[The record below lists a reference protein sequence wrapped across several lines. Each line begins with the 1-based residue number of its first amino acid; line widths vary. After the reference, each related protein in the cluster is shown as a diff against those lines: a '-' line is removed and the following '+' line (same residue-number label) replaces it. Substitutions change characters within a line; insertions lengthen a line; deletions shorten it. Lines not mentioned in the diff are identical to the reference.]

1 MKQLFRGGIH
11 PDDRKALSRG
21 GAPVPMPAPSRVV
34 IPMSQHIGAPCS
46 PLVKVGDAVKLGQ
59 KIGDGEGVCSPVH
72 APVSGTVTAVEQM
85 TVPGGR
91 QCVCVAIE
99 NDGKDTPDPSIK
111 PRTTHKGMS
120 AAELADIVREAGICG
135 MGGAAYPTN
144 SKILS
149 TVGKTETLLINACE
163 CEPYITSDDTVMCTW
178 PEKVI
183 LGARIVADVIGAK
196 HTVIAVEDNKPE
208 AVEALRSKLGGNED
222 IEVRV
227 LPTRYPQG
235 AKKQLIL
242 AVTGREV
249 APGARTG
256 ALFNVTT
263 IYSICRA
270 VYEGLPLTEKVVTV
284 TGEGANEPKNVI
296 VRIGTPL
303 EELLK
308 FAGGMKEETCKV
320 VCGGP
325 MMGTAQGDLSVPVV
339 KGTNAVLCL
348 TDPAPA
354 AENPTCIRCGKCIK
368 ACPMGLQPL
377 QLYRYVNAGMKDE
390 LERFNL
396 EDCMECGC
404 CSYVCP
410 GRLPLVET
418 FKAGKKLL
426 KEGKRK

>member
-149 TVGKTETLLINACE
+149 TAGKTETLLINACE

-178 PEKVI
+178 PEQVI

-196 HTVIAVEDNKPE
+196 HTVIAVEDNKAE